1 MQKRKTRDFQK
12 EKASEE
18 PKIPREET
26 KILNFQ
32 KINKLNSQLL
42 KKKNLKRFSPLQR
55 KCSSI

>member
-12 EKASEE
+12 EKALEE

-42 KKKNLKRFSPLQR
+42 KKKKT
-55 KCSSI
+55 